1 MPFAPRNQRK
11 KCKPPISTDL
21 HQEIK
26 EKVWDLLIVRGPMSS
41 AAAAD

>member
-11 KCKPPISTDL
+11 KCKPLISTYL

-26 EKVWDLLIVRGPMSS
+26 EKVMDLLTAGGLTSS
-41 AAAAD
+41 SVAVD

>member
-1 MPFAPRNQRK
+1 MKSKK

-26 EKVWDLLIVRGPMSS
+26 EKVWDLLTAGGPTS
-41 AAAAD
+41 AAAAAD

>member
-1 MPFAPRNQRK
+1 MSFAPRNQRK

-26 EKVWDLLIVRGPMSS
+26 EKVRDLLTTGHLMSS
-41 AAAAD
+41 VAAAD